1 MLVLAEGQAEEEASR
16 MAAARA
22 YGSLLEWYCSMKTR
36 PVAVLKNGV
45 ARLDGQLVN
54 PRTGVVLTRDEA
66 YETTYGKVK
75 QEPLGTRATD
85 WMEPRQRPASF

>member
-1 MLVLAEGQAEEEASR
+1 
-16 MAAARA
+16 MAAARL
-22 YGSLLEWYCSMKTR
+22 YGSLHEWYCSMKTR
-36 PVAVLKNGV
+36 PVAVLMNGV

-54 PRTGVVLTRDEA
+54 TRTGVVLTRDEA

-75 QEPLGTRATD
+75 QEPLGTRTTD